1 VSITCTCLASLVGT
15 RAFGGMNDNVY
26 VSVEKK
32 SGKLLQIVRVEV
44 AADRKTLTVTQTGN
58 VDNVVTYERQ

>member
-1 VSITCTCLASLVGT
+1 
-15 RAFGGMNDNVY
+15 MNDNVY